1 MMQFNADLYR
11 IAAAFVAK
19 EETRY
24 YLHGVFIEPC
34 KSGGVQMTAT
44 DGTRLFCVRDEF
56 GQADQS
62 GIVRLSPE
70 AMKLCRSKANTAT
83 RVRIEGQ
90 DATIERQVET
100 TEDWQPIGLSGKV
113 FIVGI
118 FPDYRRIVPTR
129 IKRGATNPGHSWF
142 AGRLAASFADA
153 AMELEK
159 LSGRGSTA
167 ALCWRASDAESPAL
181 VLFGASPHAFGV
193 LMPVRG
199 NTDTAPPAWFLQ
211 T

>member
-11 IAAAFVAK
+11 IAAAFGPK

-24 YLHGVFIEPC
+24 YLQGVFIEPC
-34 KSGGVQMTAT
+34 KSGGVTMTAT

-113 FIVGI
+113 FIDGT

-129 IKRGATNPGHSWF
+129 IKREATNPGHSWF
-142 AGRLAASFADA
+142 AGRQTASFADA

-167 ALCWRASDAESPAL
+167 ALCWCTSDANSPAL

>member
-11 IAAAFVAK
+11 IAGTFVAK

-24 YLHGVFIEPC
+24 YMQGVFIEPC

-113 FIVGI
+113 FIDGT

-129 IKRGATNPGHSWF
+129 IERDATNPGHPWF

-153 AMELEK
+153 AVELEK
-159 LSGRGSTA
+159 MSGRGSKA
-167 ALCWRASDAESPAL
+167 ALCWRASDAGSPAL

-193 LMPVRG
+193 LMPLRG
-199 NTDTAPPAWFLQ
+199 YTDTAPPAWFLQ